1 MITNFKIFEMKY
13 WFRYGL
19 DHTPEIGDYIL
30 IDTKDMTNPPDPPF
44 GKITGKAVVSNFTLE
59 THIKVETVDGE
70 NYIFKSDV
78 IRFLTDEEIK
88 ELFFK
93 RKQNQY
99 NL

>member
-1 MITNFKIFEMKY
+1 MITDFKIFEEKN
-13 WFRYGL
+13 WFRYSL
-19 DHTPEIGDYIL
+19 DHTPEIDDYVF
-30 IDTKDMTNPPDPPF
+30 IDTKDMTNPPEPPF
-44 GKITGKAVVSNFTLE
+44 GKIIGNVVIDGYILN

-70 NYIFKSDV
+70 DYIFKRDIV
-78 IRFLTDEEIK
+78 RFLTEEEKK